1 MTTARREYFLLVAGL
16 ILLIITG
23 AAVYYIQRAPNR
35 SRDVAQITTLVTNF
49 GGYEKSIS
57 LQADIEL
64 LKSDIQQNY
73 GTFVTDTLLQQ
84 WRADPTHAP
93 GRLTSSPWPDHIEID
108 SITPQGAGYT
118 VSGRIIMMSSTG
130 KTGEVPVVLIVL
142 QEDGEWR
149 IAAYQEQIVSNEEDA

>member
-1 MTTARREYFLLVAGL
+1 MSTARREYFLLIAGL
-16 ILLIITG
+16 VLLVITG

-49 GGYEKSIS
+49 GNYEKSIS
-57 LQADIEL
+57 LQADPEL

-93 GRLTSSPWPDHIEID
+93 GRLTSSPWPDRIEID
-108 SITPQGAGYT
+108 SITPQGAGYS
-118 VSGRIIMMSSTG
+118 VSGHIVMMSSTG
-130 KTGEVPVVLIVL
+130 KAGEVPVVMIVL
-142 QEDGEWR
+142 NKDGEWR
-149 IAAYQEQIVSNEEDA
+149 IAAYQEQMVPTTTDA